1 MAKGCRRVAAVP
13 EFLLDDTIALV
24 LLVMGVSAAIGSV
37 RFGGVTLGPAA
48 ALFVGLLVGALDDTI
63 AGDGGLAVLR
73 EFGLVLFTYTVG
85 VASGPNFVAGF
96 RRGGARAVAVT
107 IGLVAA
113 LAAMCALVAGLLDLS
128 DADRAGLFAGST
140 TNTPSLQAA
149 VDATTDGDPVIAY
162 SLAYPAAIAS
172 MLVVVT
178 VLLGRRLHVPA
189 RFTPPPAPPP
199 VEHLVNWTVIVD
211 QAGVPDLGE
220 LRRRYPRLNFSRIEH
235 DGAVSIAT
243 LDRVPSPGDALVV
256 VGPDEVVEQ
265 FCRDVGHRSDRHLPL
280 DRATFDFRRILVSD
294 RRLAGS
300 RLGDL
305 DLLGRFGVTVT
316 RLRRGDDD
324 LLARDDM
331 ELQLGD
337 RLRVVGPSE
346 GLAQVA
352 RTVGDSEKGLSE
364 LDAVG
369 FALGIAA
376 GLLLGMVAMPLFAGV
391 EVELGAG
398 GGPLVAGLV
407 LGALAR
413 TGPVTWQMPRAT
425 NLILRQIG
433 ILMFLA
439 CAGLA
444 SGATFADAVTTRTGL
459 ELLVAGGAIAATFA
473 ALIAVV
479 AQIAMRQSP
488 GATAGTFAGI
498 ETQPAALAH
507 AADRTS
513 GDERVNAAYALVF
526 PVAMIVKI
534 IAVQFLV

>member
-1 MAKGCRRVAAVP
+1 VP

-24 LLVMGVSAAIGSV
+24 LLVVGVSAAIGSV
-37 RFGGVTLGPAA
+37 RLAGVMLGPAA
-48 ALFVGLLVGALDDTI
+48 ALFVGLAVGALDDSL
-63 AGDGGLAVLR
+63 AGNGGLAVLR

-96 RRGGARAVAVT
+96 RRGGMRAAATTV
-107 IGLVAA
+107 GLVVA
-113 LAAMCALVAGLLDLS
+113 LAGMCALVADLLDLS
-128 DADRAGLFAGST
+128 GADRAGLFAGST

-149 VDATTDGDPVIAY
+149 VEATAEGDPVIAY
-162 SLAYPAAIAS
+162 SLTYPAAIAS
-172 MLVVVT
+172 MLVVLT
-178 VLLGRRLHVPA
+178 LLLGRRLRVPA

-199 VEHLVNWTVIVD
+199 VEHLVNWTIVVD
-211 QAGVPDLGE
+211 RAGLPDLGA
-220 LRRRYPRLNFSRIEH
+220 LRSRYPRLNFSRIEH
-235 DGAVSIAT
+235 AGTVSIAT
-243 LDRVPSPGDALVV
+243 LDRVPSPGDAVVV
-256 VGPDEVVEQ
+256 VGPDAVVEQ
-265 FCRDVGHRSDRHLPL
+265 FCGDVGHRSDRHLPL

-294 RRLAGS
+294 RRLAGK

-337 RLRVVGPSE
+337 RLRVVGPTD

-352 RTVGDSEKGLSE
+352 RTVGDSERGLSE

-369 FALGIAA
+369 FAIGIAA
-376 GLLLGMVAMPLFAGV
+376 GLLLGMIAVPLLGGV
-391 EVELGAG
+391 EIELGAG
-398 GGPLVAGLV
+398 GGALVAGLV

-425 NLILRQIG
+425 NLVLRQLG

-444 SGATFADAVTTRTGL
+444 SGATFTDAVTTRAGF
-459 ELLVAGGAIAATFA
+459 ELLLAGGAIAATYA
-473 ALIAVV
+473 ALVALV
-479 AQIAMRQSP
+479 AQVVLRQRP
-488 GATAGTFAGI
+488 AATAGTFAGV
-498 ETQPAALAH
+498 ETQPAALAY
-507 AADRTS
+507 AADRAG

-534 IAVQFLV
+534 VAVQFLV